1 MIQINLD
8 SIEVCAKLNYL
19 RDKAFDLIDESWESV
34 KDGYIE
40 EANFTKDMYVWTVEE
55 VDAIMEN
62 MV

>member
-19 RDKAFDLIDESWESV
+19 RDKAYDLIDESWESV

-40 EANFTKDMYVWTVEE
+40 EANATKDV
-55 VDAIMEN
+55 
-62 MV
+62 